1 MDEKAKQEQIP
12 VIRLDRQLKYE
23 GNILKIYEDVVLAN
37 GHKAHWDFIHHDG
50 AAAVLPVADD
60 GRILMVRQYRNAL
73 DRFTLE
79 IPAGKLDD
87 PNEPKIQCAYR
98 ELEEETGFRVD
109 QLEYL
114 MSLNTT
120 VAFCDEAIDIF
131 VAHHLIPSKQHL
143 DEDEVI
149 NVEPWELKD
158 LEAMIYAGEIT
169 DGKTIA
175 AIMAYARKYRSEDR
189 PDPRTPESLLPDF
202 DWAKVPRQDIA
213 LPRSLLSVLLCQQP
227 PPFLKPHLHC
237 RRRSADD
244 FCHFLHMVALH
255 IMQHQHRSQMGI
267 ATGRLRFGAAIV
279 GTRGEAPFGGH
290 LPDSL
295 FDFRGDLRRI
305 AQRQRYSGG
314 GHFGLPSEVGQV
326 SGFSYGWH

>member
-23 GNILKIYEDVVLAN
+23 GSILKIYEDVVLAN

-109 QLEYL
+109 QMEYL

-189 PDPRTPESLLPDF
+189 PDPR
-202 DWAKVPRQDIA
+202 I
-213 LPRSLLSVLLCQQP
+213 
-227 PPFLKPHLHC
+227 
-237 RRRSADD
+237 
-244 FCHFLHMVALH
+244 
-255 IMQHQHRSQMGI
+255 
-267 ATGRLRFGAAIV
+267 
-279 GTRGEAPFGGH
+279 
-290 LPDSL
+290 
-295 FDFRGDLRRI
+295 
-305 AQRQRYSGG
+305 
-314 GHFGLPSEVGQV
+314 
-326 SGFSYGWH
+326 